1 MAAAG
6 SVATGFLV
14 LVHLPRGTRVPA
26 VLLGS
31 ARAVGGSACCRFSC
45 GVDLRTSPQTD
56 LAEKMPIIRQFMLD

>member
-1 MAAAG
+1 MAFAWSA
-6 SVATGFLV
+6 ATGFLV

-31 ARAVGGSACCRFSC
+31 ARAIGGSACCRFGR

-56 LAEKMPIIRQFMLD
+56 LEIENAHYPLIYA